1 MKIPVYVSCPTEL
14 NNKQEAARVVIWTE
28 LQRLNLEP
36 RTLGRTDYPV
46 KHPLYEVL
54 VMAHHCAG
62 GVILGF
68 SQFEAQ
74 LGILKKGTPSERNI
88 NVSTCFPTPWNN
100 LEAGILYACGLPLL
114 IFREEGITG
123 GVFDPGVTD
132 VFVHKMPLEIV
143 SQDELDSLR
152 QILLAWQTD
161 VRMNYYGK
169 YKHPRNKGQ

>member
-14 NNKQEAARVVIWTE
+14 NKEQEAARVVIWTE
-28 LQRLNLEP
+28 LERLNLEP

-54 VMAHHCAG
+54 VMARHCSG

-68 SQFEAQ
+68 SQFETRS
-74 LGILKKGTPSERNI
+74 GTLKKGTPSETNI
-88 NVSTCFPTPWNN
+88 NMPTRFPTPWND

-114 IFREEGITG
+114 IFREEGITS

-132 VFVHKMPLEIV
+132 VFVHKMPLGTV

-161 VRMNYYGK
+161 VRKNYYGK
-169 YKHPRNKGQ
+169 YKHPRNLG